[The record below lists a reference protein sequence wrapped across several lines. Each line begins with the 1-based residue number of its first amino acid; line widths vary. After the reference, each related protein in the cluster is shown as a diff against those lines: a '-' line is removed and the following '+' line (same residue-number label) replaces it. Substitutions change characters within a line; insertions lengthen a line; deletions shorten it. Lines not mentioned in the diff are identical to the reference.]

1 MLPSAHRSKPVL
13 YVFQEP
19 ALIAE
24 EVHGRVLSM
33 VNLCNLRG
41 LRRLLLCHSPNP
53 DEIRCAGRSI
63 EYMCL

>member
-1 MLPSAHRSKPVL
+1 MI
-13 YVFQEP
+13 QEP

-53 DEIRCAGRSI
+53 DEIRYKG
-63 EYMCL
+63 